1 MRRTALTLTLFAFC
15 FDVSLAL
22 AGRKHEN
29 NSTIEER
36 LTHDRSEVRQ
46 FAILVRE
53 MEELNMPREKFD
65 FWQINSELQTA
76 TKREYEQACEYWGDI
91 EENDAR
97 PSPPDVQ
104 VGHSLG
110 EPNFPEMSEDDPNR
124 PRSTPAERVVRMK
137 RIIRESKGLAQY
149 MAMDEFD
156 VLDRYHFLMQEFLEL
171 MRDDILQLEGV
182 TEAVS
187 PGRSRSQ
194 GGL

>member
-1 MRRTALTLTLFAFC
+1 MRRFAFTLTLFAFC
-15 FDVSLAL
+15 FNVSLAL

-36 LTHDRSEVRQ
+36 LTRDRSEVRQ

-53 MEELNMPREKFD
+53 MKELNMPREKFD

-76 TKREYEQACEYWGDI
+76 TKREYEQVRECWGDI
-91 EENDAR
+91 EEKGAR
-97 PSPPDVQ
+97 SLPPDVQ

-110 EPNFPEMSEDDPNR
+110 EPNFPEMSEDHPNR
-124 PRSTPAERVVRMK
+124 PRSTPAERVVRMG

-149 MAMDEFD
+149 MATDEFD

-171 MRDDILQLEGV
+171 MRDDIQQLERV
-182 TEAVS
+182 IEAAS
-187 PGRSRSQ
+187 GERSESR
-194 GGL
+194 